1 MAIMTIAS
9 KIVRR
14 VATIDENKSVLD
26 AAKLM
31 TEEFIGSVVV
41 TNASG
46 IRGLFTEREL
56 MMNVVGKGKDP
67 EEVRIKDVM
76 ASDPIKVSPNATASV
91 CLDLM
96 KDHRCR
102 HLLVFEGD
110 EFVGIVSLRDM
121 VALMIDEKE
130 ALIQHLER
138 YIAS

>member
-1 MAIMTIAS
+1 MTIAS

-41 TNASG
+41 TNAAG

-67 EEVRIKDVM
+67 ETVRIKDVV

-91 CLDLM
+91 CLELM

-121 VALMIDEKE
+121 VARMIDEKE